1 MGFGDPGEEVAPARP
16 AFMGAEAQQAYWFL
30 GSLVNFRITGE
41 NTGGSLA
48 VLEHR
53 NEYGYAP
60 PVHRHM
66 SADETVVV
74 LEGELRAE
82 LDGDS
87 YTAGAGG
94 AIFLPRR
101 LAHSFLITS
110 PEARYLTLHTPTGFE
125 AFTREAGVLDDGSG
139 HPPQAPPTPQE
150 LRRIA
155 ARYDIEIIGPPPH
168 L

>member
-1 MGFGDPGEEVAPARP
+1 MADDK
-16 AFMGAEAQQAYWFL
+16 QQAYWFL
-30 GSLVNFRITGE
+30 GSLVGLQVTGE
-41 NTGGSLA
+41 MTGNSLA

-60 PVHRHM
+60 PVHRHLK
-66 SADETVVV
+66 ADETFVV

-82 LDGDS
+82 FGGQS

-94 AIFLPRR
+94 AVFLPR
-101 LAHSFLITS
+101 LIAHSFIVTS
-110 PEARYLTLHTPTGFE
+110 PEAHYLTMHTPSGFD
-125 AFTREAGVLDDGSG
+125 AFTREAGILDVGTGRPS
-139 HPPQAPPTPQE
+139 QAPLSPEE

-155 ARYDIEIIGPPPH
+155 AKYDIEIIGPPPR

>member
-1 MGFGDPGEEVAPARP
+1 MTDQHNGTALPA
-16 AFMGAEAQQAYWFL
+16 AFMGADAQQAYWFL
-30 GSLVNFRITGE
+30 GSVVNLRVTGE
-41 NTGGSLA
+41 STGGSLA

-60 PVHRHM
+60 PVHRHLI
-66 SADETVVV
+66 ADETIVV

-82 LDGDS
+82 LDGES

-94 AIFLPRR
+94 AVFLPRL

-110 PEARYLTLHTPTGFE
+110 PEARYLSLHTPTGFD
-125 AFTREAGVLDDGSG
+125 AFTREAGTLDDGSG
-139 HPPQAPPTPQE
+139 RPPLEPPNPQE

-155 ARYDIEIIGPPPH
+155 AQYGIEIIGPPPR